1 MLKLISKAS
10 LCPQSL
16 QINWSVY
23 ETFKWL
29 FKYCDVILIIFW
41 VDKSWLK
48 MAKTW
53 WKCQNWKIQ
62 MRHFK
67 SFSNN
72 VFLLEISTIPFSYFW
87 ISGLFHV
94 IWILITISPQAM
106 IMIDWQMWWQQ
117 HLLCTWSNKKC
128 NKVQKLPSSRFG
140 KRPKNFW
147 SHWIFIR
154 TLFAMA
160 SCVEPWLYRFT
171 TRLIHNFSNHVFFL
185 STCRNGSSDIVFN
198 H

>member
-1 MLKLISKAS
+1 M
-10 LCPQSL
+10 
-16 QINWSVY
+16 
-23 ETFKWL
+23 
-29 FKYCDVILIIFW
+29 
-41 VDKSWLK
+41 DKSWLK
-48 MAKTW
+48 MTKTW

-67 SFSNN
+67 SFSNK

-140 KRPKNFW
+140 KRPKEF
-147 SHWIFIR
+147 
-154 TLFAMA
+154 
-160 SCVEPWLYRFT
+160 
-171 TRLIHNFSNHVFFL
+171 LISLNIYTHIICHGIMRGTVTVSIYNK
-185 STCRNGSSDIVFN
+185 TDT
-198 H
+198 